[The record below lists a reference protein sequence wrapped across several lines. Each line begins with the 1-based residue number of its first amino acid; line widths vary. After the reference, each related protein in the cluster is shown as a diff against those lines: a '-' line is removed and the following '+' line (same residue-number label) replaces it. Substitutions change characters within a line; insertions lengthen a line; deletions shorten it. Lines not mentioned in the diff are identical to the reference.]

1 MSTMGFFLLLL
12 VAAIAGS
19 LGQSLVGFSRGG
31 CIASIAVGL
40 IGAWLG
46 WWLAGQFNLP
56 PFLVITIDSEPFPI
70 VWAIIGSALLSAVLS
85 LFVRRRSVR
94 YSD

>member
-1 MSTMGFFLLLL
+1 MSIMGFLLLLL

-56 PFLVITIDSEPFPI
+56 PFLVITIDGEPFPI
-70 VWAIIGSALLSAVLS
+70 VWAIIGSALFSAVLS

>member
-1 MSTMGFFLLLL
+1 MSIMGFLLLLL

-56 PFLVITIDSEPFPI
+56 PFLVITIDGEPFPI
-70 VWAIIGSALLSAVLS
+70 VWAIIGSALFSAVLS
-85 LFVRRRSVR
+85 LFVRRHSVR

>member
-1 MSTMGFFLLLL
+1 MSLMGFLLLLL

-46 WWLAGQFNLP
+46 WWLAGQFNFP
-56 PFLVITIDSEPFPI
+56 PFLVITIDGEPFPI
-70 VWAIIGSALLSAVLS
+70 VWAIIGSALFSALLS
-85 LFVRRRSVR
+85 LFVRSRRVR